1 MLKFTDSQ
9 KYYQKIGNMTSSPDV
24 RFPPQHQETGLH
36 LGSVSEGSS
45 ADDRT
50 DEQKKKDKELAEHLS
65 LIIEEA
71 NKRVVPLVKMI
82 RKVSK
87 RVT

>member
-1 MLKFTDSQ
+1 
-9 KYYQKIGNMTSSPDV
+9 MTSSPDV

-50 DEQKKKDKELAEHLS
+50 DDQKKKDKELAEHLS

-87 RVT
+87 RVTWYLYRF